1 MGEGGGA
8 RRCCCVR
15 LTYLARLVHFSIN
28 YTLGSSPPRPSDK
41 CRAQKWRLG
50 AQDEFPSPSPLTA
63 AWQPNLPIQL
73 RIPMHT
79 TLVHNLLSVATR
91 LSQHPR
97 CQRLRMS
104 RNQARS
110 KRVAINAQS

>member
-50 AQDEFPSPSPLTA
+50 AQDEFPSPSPLSESGVA
-63 AWQPNLPIQL
+63 AESPNPQYVADTHAYG
-73 RIPMHT
+73 RKAKG
-79 TLVHNLLSVATR
+79 LVHA
-91 LSQHPR
+91 
-97 CQRLRMS
+97 
-104 RNQARS
+104 
-110 KRVAINAQS
+110 